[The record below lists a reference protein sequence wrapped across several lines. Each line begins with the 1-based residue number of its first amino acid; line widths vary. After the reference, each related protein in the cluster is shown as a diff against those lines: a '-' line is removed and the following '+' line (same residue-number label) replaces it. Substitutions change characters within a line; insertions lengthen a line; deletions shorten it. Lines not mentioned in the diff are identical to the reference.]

1 MKPKLFEALMQQ
13 PNSEQRQLY
22 EQLKQKVEHPFIKRY
37 VQMGIKEG
45 FFSDVVHALGRMHDT
60 LVPAAWPAL
69 IGRSIIKV
77 MPTTEAMER
86 FPLDVDAVA
95 YEYAEGAKTRLS
107 GKKVATV
114 DINTDVLADASEEWT
129 REFLEDATWN
139 VLNNAVTKIGKAVG
153 QKETEKI
160 IALYAGIADA
170 DLATGAVLAGG
181 GTVMNWTKLLSLWY
195 AVKSEKW
202 LADVLAINDMQMA
215 QLLNDSTFTNAQYL
229 QAGETDLDSGVV
241 SSALGM
247 NIVSSPLI
255 PNGTAYAIDRSVA
268 AVMLLRRDA
277 AVQDWEDV
285 KTGKYGVRATTR
297 FGLGVLRA
305 NAVAKMTNIKTTLT

>member
-1 MKPKLFEALMQQ
+1 MKPKLFESLMQK
-13 PNSEQRQLY
+13 NGEQKQVY
-22 EQLKQKVEHPFIKRY
+22 EQLKQKAEHPFVKRY

-45 FFSDVVHALGRMHDT
+45 FFSDMAGALGRMHDT

-69 IGRSIIKV
+69 IGRSIIQV

-107 GKKVATV
+107 GKKVTTV
-114 DINTDVLADASEEWT
+114 DINTDVLAESSEEWT

-139 VLNNAVTKIGKAVG
+139 VLSNAVTKTGKAVG

-181 GTVMNWTKLLSLWY
+181 GTVMSWTKLLSLWY
-195 AVKSEKW
+195 AIKSEKW
-202 LADVLAINDMQMA
+202 LANVLAINDMQMA

-229 QAGETDLDSGVV
+229 QSAQTDLEAGVV
-241 SSALGM
+241 SGALGM
-247 NIVSSPLI
+247 KIVSSPLI
-255 PNGTAYAIDRSVA
+255 PNGTAYALDTSVA
-268 AVMLLRRDA
+268 SVMLLRRDVT
-277 AVQDWEDV
+277 VQDWEEV
-285 KTGKYGVRATTR
+285 KSGKFGVRATTR
-297 FGLGVLRA
+297 FGLGILRA
-305 NAVAKMTNIKTTLT
+305 NSVAKMTNIKTTLT

>member
-1 MKPKLFEALMQQ
+1 MKPRLFEALMQK
-13 PNSEQRQLY
+13 NSEQKQLY
-22 EQLKQKVEHPFIKRY
+22 EQLKQKAEHPFLKRY

-45 FFSDVVHALGRMHDT
+45 FFSDMANALGRMHDT

-69 IGRSIIKV
+69 IGRSIIQV

-107 GKKVATV
+107 GKKVTTV
-114 DINTDVLADASEEWT
+114 DINTDVLADSSEEWT

-139 VLNNAVTKIGKAVG
+139 VLSNAVAKIGKAVG

-181 GTVMNWTKLLSLWY
+181 GAVMSWTKLLSLWY

-202 LADVLAINDMQMA
+202 LANVLAINDMQMA

-229 QAGETDLDSGVV
+229 QADQTDLDAGVV

-247 NIVSSPLI
+247 KIVSSSLV
-255 PNGTAYAIDRSVA
+255 PNGTAYAIDTSGA
-268 AVMLLRRDA
+268 AGMLLRRDA
-277 AVQDWEDV
+277 SVQDWEDV